1 MMNHVRFGT
10 ITAAVMTGMCL
21 LLIGACGKKDRI
33 VDPKDRTTLE
43 MTEEER
49 DYAIK
54 NLKETDIIPID
65 SLMEPNL
72 VKMSVLPPAP
82 TDLITEEYSER
93 IAAKMLR
100 TLTANGIG
108 GVNNVPGFAFASKW
122 ILDEQKATGTAPQR
136 QIVRYSVE
144 YSVVNLTTGDV
155 YATAVQT
162 VEGVGETFQEATG
175 NAVKQFAPSGEVKG
189 MLKVASER
197 IVKWFDDNLDVFKGQ
212 VVEAEGHND
221 YALALALVQSV
232 PAQSKAA
239 FDYARTRM
247 PEIEKNLRNSVAA
260 SEFIAMREAVAKA
273 DSKPSSEVYA
283 HYGMIPIQASCYKE
297 ATALLNKYEKDVERQ
312 WAKDKDLARADL
324 EAERQNQMELAKLEN
339 TRIIAKYE
347 AQATEQAI
355 RNAIRQNDNMRRG
368 FWGNLGARIIGAI
381 DGTNSEYRMSSKP
394 YTEDK

>member
-1 MMNHVRFGT
+1 MMNHARFGK
-10 ITAAVMTGMCL
+10 ITAAVMAGMCL

-49 DYAIK
+49 DNAIK
-54 NLKETDIIPID
+54 NLKETGAIPID

-108 GVNNVPGFAFASKW
+108 GINNVPGFAFASKW

-155 YATAVQT
+155 YSTAVQT

-175 NAVKQFAPSGEVKG
+175 NAVKQFVPSREVKG

-212 VVEAEGHND
+212 VAEAEGRND

-273 DSKPSSEVYA
+273 DCKPSSEVYA
-283 HYGMIPIQASCYKE
+283 HYGMIPVQASCYKE

-312 WAKDKDLARADL
+312 WAKDKELARADL
-324 EAERQNQMELAKLEN
+324 EAERKNQMELAKLEN